1 LNVFTLIEGLLA
13 LAITGMLLVVALP
26 TLHAQTPRSRVEM
39 SAQYLVALSEVLE
52 RGYQQTQR
60 YHSHV
65 LMDFPD
71 LSTDR
76 TTPPVGVAPGPAFRF
91 SLQSTPQAYTLTATA
106 LNGLRCTL
114 TLNQSG
120 ARTASGPDCGALR
133 W

>member
-1 LNVFTLIEGLLA
+1 MNVFALIEGLMA
-13 LAITGMLLVVALP
+13 LAITGMLLVIALP
-26 TLHAQTPRSRVEM
+26 TLHAQTPRSRAEM

-60 YHSHV
+60 YPSQV
-65 LMDFPD
+65 LADFPD

-76 TTPPVGVAPGPAFRF
+76 STPVGVAPGPAFRF
-91 SLQSTPQAYTLTATA
+91 SLQSNPQAYTLTATA

-114 TLNQSG
+114 TLYQSG
-120 ARTASGPDCGALR
+120 ARTASGPDCGTLR